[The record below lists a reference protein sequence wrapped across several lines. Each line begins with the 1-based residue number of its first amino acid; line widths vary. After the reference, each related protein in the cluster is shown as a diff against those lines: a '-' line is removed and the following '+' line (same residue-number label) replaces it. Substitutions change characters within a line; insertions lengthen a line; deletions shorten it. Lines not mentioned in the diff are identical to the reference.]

1 MVLITLY
8 YGKSAKRSHY
18 NNVVENV
25 PIIFTETDSLLK
37 KTDWTNLQVSS
48 QEKDHSYGNNLSWI
62 ICKKASPYY
71 CGSKRCNLCSLEKVS
86 IIRAESDTLLNKTIE
101 LMN

>member
-1 MVLITLY
+1 MWLKTL
-8 YGKSAKRSHY
+8 SSVIVRKRSHY
-18 NNVVENV
+18 FYWNRQS
-25 PIIFTETDSLLK
+25 IK
-37 KTDWTNLQVSS
+37 KTDWTNLQVPS

-71 CGSKRCNLCSLEKVS
+71 CGSKRCNLCSLEKVF